1 MQRKTVAAPAET
13 QNLSPHLLDKFGP
26 LMRLEDFASLLGT
39 TGRRVSNAFA
49 NDLPWCREFR
59 KRARIKIG
67 RRIFLNTL
75 TVAQIFQEAQ
85 TASGQEP

>member
-1 MQRKTVAAPAET
+1 MQRKTVVAAAET
-13 QNLSPHLLDKFGP
+13 YDLSTLLLDKFGP
-26 LMRLEDFASLLGT
+26 LMGLDDFARLLGT

-49 NDLPWCREFR
+49 NNLPWCREFR
-59 KRARIKIG
+59 MRARIKIG

-85 TASGQEP
+85 TASKLEP